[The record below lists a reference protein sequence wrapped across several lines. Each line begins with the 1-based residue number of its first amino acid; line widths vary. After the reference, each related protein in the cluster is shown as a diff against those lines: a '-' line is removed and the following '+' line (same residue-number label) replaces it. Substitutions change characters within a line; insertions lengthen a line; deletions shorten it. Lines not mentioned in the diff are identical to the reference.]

1 MNPRKN
7 DILASILLFATLA
20 ISLGETAY
28 FLMQA
33 ALHRTYLS
41 TSSLWQSWVLWLLEA
56 LVQIIFFR
64 AVRRGEWKNKV
75 VVLLV
80 SLFYAY
86 MGTHLEY
93 GYVAGVAFWHLDG
106 WALLK
111 LLKDLL
117 VLAALVLMFTKPRK
131 KTA

>member
-1 MNPRKN
+1 
-7 DILASILLFATLA
+7 
-20 ISLGETAY
+20 
-28 FLMQA
+28 
-33 ALHRTYLS
+33 
-41 TSSLWQSWVLWLLEA
+41 
-56 LVQIIFFR
+56 
-64 AVRRGEWKNKV
+64 
-75 VVLLV
+75 
-80 SLFYAY
+80 

-111 LLKDLL
+111 LLKNLL